1 HQKHCTFFKRDL
13 ELTTRATHNTAV
25 SRQSTP
31 AKQQALHRQRRRDLL
46 TPTDDPVADTA
57 LGQSVASMGHLIKTL
72 DRFDKQLAQNSKVV
86 DGINEQMEWGT
97 DQTEEIRT
105 QNASL
110 QARTDSIDIDLEMAK
125 DQLETFAGR
134 QQKVERGV

>member
-1 HQKHCTFFKRDL
+1 
-13 ELTTRATHNTAV
+13 
-25 SRQSTP
+25 
-31 AKQQALHRQRRRDLL
+31 
-46 TPTDDPVADTA
+46 
-57 LGQSVASMGHLIKTL
+57 MGHLIETL